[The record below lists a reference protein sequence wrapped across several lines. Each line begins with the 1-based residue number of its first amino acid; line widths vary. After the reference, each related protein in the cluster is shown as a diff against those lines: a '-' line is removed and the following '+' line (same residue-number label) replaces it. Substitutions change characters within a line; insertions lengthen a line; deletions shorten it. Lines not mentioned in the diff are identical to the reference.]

1 MCLLF
6 KWTVAER
13 GRRPLERFEL
23 FSPTSVQEALA
34 LYQEHREAGCM
45 YISGGTDLVP
55 SMRKGAL
62 HPAVLIDLQP
72 VGMDSIRLT
81 ADGTE
86 IGAACTMK
94 KLCSNKLIRS
104 LWHALY
110 LAAGSVGCTQTRGL
124 ATVGGNLCSGLP
136 SMDTAPALLVYDAV
150 LEIASASGFRRV
162 GVEDFFVGPRKTCLR
177 PGEILTKLLLP
188 DREEHRK
195 AHFIKFGR
203 RNTLT
208 LSIVNEAVGAV
219 IRKDCLHQARVAVG
233 ACAPTPVRI
242 HGLEEYLEG
251 RIAEEIEEQTV
262 RELVA
267 REIRPIDDF
276 RASAEYR
283 AALAGALVCKSLR
296 VITGR
301 SDPEDIVIGG
311 RE

>member
-1 MCLLF
+1 M
-6 KWTVAER
+6 
-13 GRRPLERFEL
+13 ERFQL
-23 FSPTSVQEALA
+23 FSPASIPEAIE
-34 LYQEHREAGCM
+34 LYQAHREAGCM

-62 HPAVLIDLQP
+62 HPAFLIDLQS
-72 VGMDSIRLT
+72 VGIGGIRLT
-81 ADGTE
+81 AEGTE

-94 KLCSNKLIRS
+94 KLCSNNLIQS

-150 LEIASASGFRRV
+150 LEIASASGCRRV
-162 GVEDFFVGPRKTCLR
+162 GAEDFFVGPRKTCLR
-177 PGEILTKLLLP
+177 PGEILTRILLP
-188 DREEHRK
+188 DREERRK

-219 IRKDCLHQARVAVG
+219 VRQDCLHQVRVAVG

-242 HGLEEYLEG
+242 HGLEDYLEG
-251 RIAEEIEEQTV
+251 RSASEIEEQAV

-283 AALAGALVCKSLR
+283 SSLAGALVCKSLR
-296 VITGR
+296 VLTGR
-301 SDPEDIVIGG
+301 SDPEDLVIGG